1 MFYLIMGAK
10 LVLVAIKVNYAQRDK
25 KKKKKKENH
34 DERDVPFY
42 RLIETKPEKPE
53 LYYHPDGIVAC
64 NSCLFHI

>member
-10 LVLVAIKVNYAQRDK
+10 LVFVAIKVNYAQRNNN
-25 KKKKKKENH
+25 KKKKENR
-34 DERDVPFY
+34 DERDVHFY

-64 NSCLFHI
+64 DLCLFHV

>member
-25 KKKKKKENH
+25 EKKKENR